1 MPALG
6 PIDLTPLNT
15 LRLPA
20 SARVGWRF
28 ENVDE
33 LEALGRFLVDRAA
46 ADGARA
52 AAPIVIGGGSNLL
65 IARDLIEPVIIVR
78 TRGRRILHDDGERV
92 VVEFAGGE
100 LWDDVVRWTLDQGLS
115 GLENLSLIPGTAG
128 AAPWQNIGAY
138 GVELSE
144 SVVAVDAWHLH
155 EHRPRTFDNGDCAF
169 GYRDSVFKR
178 VAVDTWL
185 IVAVRLALSRRHV
198 ARIEYGEIRTE
209 LGIAGQST
217 PAPAAAPPSAR
228 AIADAVTRIRRR
240 KLPDPAV
247 IGNVGSFFKNPL
259 IDAELAGRLRATA
272 AARYPASAPPP
283 LHSAGD
289 RFKASAA
296 WLIEA
301 CGWKGH
307 RDGDAGVSPGHAL
320 VLVNHGHARADQVLG
335 LARRIQASV
344 FERFGIALEP
354 EPRIIA

>member
-20 SARVGWRF
+20 TARAAWQL

-33 LEALGRFLVDRAA
+33 LEPLGRFLDDRAA
-46 ADGARA
+46 AAGTA
-52 AAPIVIGGGSNLL
+52 APAPIVIGGGSNLL
-65 IARDLIEPVIIVR
+65 IARDLAEPVIIVR
-78 TRGRRILHDDGERV
+78 TRGRRIVHDDGERV
-92 VVEFAGGE
+92 VVELAAGE
-100 LWDDVVRWTLDQGLS
+100 PWDDVVRWTLERGLS
-115 GLENLSLIPGTAG
+115 GLENLALIPGTAG

-144 SVVAVDAWHLH
+144 SVVAVDAWHLRQ
-155 EHRPRTFDNGDCAF
+155 HRLRSFDNDDCAF
-169 GYRDSVFKR
+169 GYRDSIFKR

-198 ARIEYGEIRTE
+198 PRIEYGEIRAE
-209 LGIAGQST
+209 LGIGGQKTSD
-217 PAPAAAPPSAR
+217 PARPPSAR

-259 IDAELAGRLRATA
+259 IDAENAARLRATI
-272 AARYPASAPPP
+272 AARCPASTPPP
-283 LHSAGD
+283 VHAAGD
-289 RFKASAA
+289 RFKVSAA

-320 VLVNHGHARADQVLG
+320 VLVNHGRARADQVLG